1 MTCDQLRAFIN
12 RPADAPLETPS
23 ELAALIRHA
32 QSCQRCKNEFIPM
45 LKAMHEA
52 ATPEQRAE
60 EREKT
65 LESRRRLKA
74 ASLVDPEVGLVPEI
88 ESGVDMVTG
97 EVK

>member
-32 QSCQRCKNEFIPM
+32 QSCQRC
-45 LKAMHEA
+45 KAMHEA